1 MSATAVDTLPRR
13 LDFDQIRRI
22 LPHRF
27 PLILIDRVSD
37 LEPGARIVAVKNVT
51 GNEMHFLGHFPQ
63 MAVMPGVL
71 IIEAAAQAVTIM
83 CLAEFNCE
91 PRPGE
96 MSPQYL
102 ANANVSFR
110 VPVTPGDQMV
120 IEARVLRQMSNLLI
134 AKVKV
139 SVAEVLVASGELTL
153 ARKSG
158 EGVEQC

>member
-1 MSATAVDTLPRR
+1 MSATAVDTVARR
-13 LDFDQIRRI
+13 LDFEEVRRL

-37 LEPGARIVAVKNVT
+37 LEPGARIIAIKNVT

-63 MAVMPGVL
+63 LAVMPGVL

-83 CLAEFNCE
+83 CLAGNNGE
-91 PRPGE
+91 PLSNDTARR
-96 MSPQYL
+96 YL

-110 VPVTPGDQMV
+110 VPVTPGDQMI
-120 IEARVLRQMSNLLI
+120 IEAKVARRMGNLLV

-139 SVAEVLVASGELTL
+139 SVADVLVASGELTL

-158 EGVEQC
+158 EVGKC

>member
-1 MSATAVDTLPRR
+1 MSAAAVDTVPRR
-13 LDFDQIRRI
+13 LDFEQVRRI

-37 LEPGARIVAVKNVT
+37 LEPGARIVAIKNVT

-71 IIEAAAQAVTIM
+71 IIEAAAQAATIM
-83 CLAEFNCE
+83 CLAENSGE
-91 PRPGE
+91 PPFDDTSLR
-96 MSPQYL
+96 YL

-120 IEARVLRQMSNLLI
+120 IEAKVLRQMGNLLV
-134 AKVKV
+134 AKVKIL
-139 SVAEVLVASGELTL
+139 VADVVVASGELTL
-153 ARKSG
+153 AQKSG
-158 EGVEQC
+158 EVGKC